1 MEMLYYYWSMWFLWI
16 IATFIWKKDN
26 FRFVVSIFLLINII
40 LSQITLQIHFLF
52 NAAYLLFYATAFF
65 IAGRY
70 RFYKNVRSVI
80 LHLSIVFSY
89 CFFML
94 FALYDPIWFILK
106 PEWLVTGVTLII
118 AVSFEKNLLVRLGT
132 FLAGM
137 CQGELLYWLIIHR
150 IYDEAI
156 IGSYI
161 WLSCS
166 SVGIVALYG
175 VSQFE
180 SLKKQ
185 ISQRMKNMGKGVS
198 KMS

>member
-16 IATFIWKKDN
+16 IATFIWKKDK
-26 FRFVVSIFLLINII
+26 FRFLVSFFLLINII
-40 LSQITLQIHFLF
+40 LSQMTLSVHFLF
-52 NAAYLLFYATAFF
+52 NAAYLMFYAAAF
-65 IAGRY
+65 IISGHC
-70 RFYKNVRSVI
+70 RFYKSVRSLL

-89 CFFML
+89 GFFML

-106 PEWLVTGVTLII
+106 PEWLVTGVALII
-118 AVSFEKNLLVRLGT
+118 SLTFEKKLIFRLGA

-137 CQGELLYWLIIHR
+137 CQGELLYWLIIHH
-150 IYDEAI
+150 IYDKAI
-156 IGSYI
+156 IGSYA

-166 SVGIVALYG
+166 AVGIVTLYG

-185 ISQRMKNMGKGVS
+185 ISQRIKNTGKGVS